1 MNGFSKIIL
10 SWRCS
15 SLSLFFA
22 SHSSVQE
29 PTVIVGSANHRNVRR
44 LSLEVKNCLEF
55 PFKYCFPDTPPVS
68 IINTKAAVN

>member
-1 MNGFSKIIL
+1 MKRFSKKIL

-29 PTVIVGSANHRNVRR
+29 PTVGVGSANHRNVRR
-44 LSLEVKNCLEF
+44 LSSEVKMCLEV
-55 PFKYCFPDTPPVS
+55 PFKYSFPDTPPVS
-68 IINTKAAVN
+68 NY